1 MSFYTSSLVG
11 SQVPGSEYLTL
22 RNLVET
28 GDGEL
33 VARVLLSKPP
43 TALNSTILKDL
54 FGKTVHYGG
63 VDVIVDLLIELK
75 NRSVWKVYNGRSI
88 FQELCSCGYTSRK
101 DLPKLVRVLNRIPT
115 STIVEIISNVDT
127 DYNLI
132 HTVVCCMEE
141 PSLFL
146 TILSSFEGFEEALTH
161 VDPFTGDT
169 PLHRAVEY
177 KQSLE
182 SLNVLLRSNNGRLA
196 LWIPNRSVETP
207 IQLMKSNSIFSPILG
222 TYAEI
227 LDLQSWKKSELECI
241 IARNKELSA
250 ARGVTV

>member
-1 MSFYTSSLVG
+1 MNFYISSLLEN
-11 SQVPGSEYLTL
+11 QVHGSEYLIL

-33 VARVLLSKPP
+33 VARVLLS
-43 TALNSTILKDL
+43 TSSNNTTLKVL
-54 FGKTVHYGG
+54 FGRFTHY
-63 VDVIVDLLIELK
+63 VDVIVDLLVEMK
-75 NRSVWKVYNGRSI
+75 DRSVWKVYKGRSI
-88 FQELCSCGYTSRK
+88 LQELCSYGYTSRN
-101 DLPKLVRVLNRIPT
+101 DLPKLVRVLNHIPT
-115 STIVEIISNVDT
+115 TTIVEIISDVNG
-127 DYNLI
+127 DYDLV

-146 TILSSFEGFEEALTH
+146 TILSSFDGFEEALTR

-177 KQSLE
+177 KLSLE
-182 SLNVLLRSNNGRLA
+182 TFNVLLRSNNSILA
-196 LWIPNRSVETP
+196 LWIPNRSAETP
-207 IQLMKSNSIFSPILG
+207 IELMKSNSIFSPILK

-227 LDLQSWKKSELECI
+227 LDSQSWKKSELECV
-241 IARNKELSA
+241 IARNRRLTA